1 MRLDDISWMLLE
13 HLQRDARASYRELA
27 DAVGLTPPAVAE
39 RMRKMERAGIIKGYR
54 AELDFEA
61 LGLPLVAIIRVTAQT
76 TEAIQAVPRIAAE
89 LPEILECHRVTGA
102 ESHVLRAVVRN
113 PAHLEELIGRLVEF
127 GAATL
132 TNIITSSPKS
142 RTLVTREA
150 SLHFAG

>member
-27 DAVGLTPPAVAE
+27 EAVGLTPPAVAE

-61 LGLPLVAIIRVTAQT
+61 LGLPLVAIIRVTVQT
-76 TEAIQAVPRIAAE
+76 TEAVEAVPRIAAE

-113 PAHLEELIGRLVEF
+113 PAHLEELIGRLVDI

-142 RTLVTREA
+142 RTMVTRDA
-150 SLHFAG
+150 ALHLAG